1 MTWHYLVKVNS
12 LIVIDSGVK
21 SIIYVV
27 SGALVI
33 TNIGS
38 SRAPTVQT
46 RICAAVT

>member
-12 LIVIDSGVK
+12 LIVIDSGIK
-21 SIIYVV
+21 TTTYVAP
-27 SGALVI
+27 GAPVI
-33 TNIGS
+33 TNPGR